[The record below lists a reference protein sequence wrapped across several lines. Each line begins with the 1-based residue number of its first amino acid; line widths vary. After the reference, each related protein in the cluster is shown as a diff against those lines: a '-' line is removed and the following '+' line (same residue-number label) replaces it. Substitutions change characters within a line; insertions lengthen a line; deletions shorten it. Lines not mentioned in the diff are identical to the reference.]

1 MEKKAKTRSNTN
13 LTVVDKKIYPV
24 YNPLTNKIKRNSI
37 ANIDLLFSGYKSN
50 KNIKTIAPQ
59 NVIGILAKSK
69 KLRLDIENRMVADY
83 LSVKYKYFQKI
94 RDQYKIGYLKLIP
107 ALKYQK
113 VEEDEIIINIGD
125 ENNNLYLI
133 LEGSVIVY
141 KESKYKANRLLIEI
155 RNYLRKLH
163 EKDKEKFEYIIK
175 KNKNLDL
182 NFDEIIKDDFKS
194 LILNKKFDF
203 YYEEL
208 EEMGTYSEG
217 FTFGETELI
226 NKTNRDLVIKSV
238 TNCKLIYVNKF
249 DYNRI
254 LKTTEEKALEKK
266 ADIFI
271 KNFPLFKEWTI
282 EQLIKLFNYL
292 VQENYNK
299 YEYIYKQNDENEYL
313 YFLEEGAIIQYA
325 NISFSWYKEYIEY
338 IENFNDNLL
347 DDLLKIKYGKHPLI
361 IEPIDDINEY
371 LNDKI
376 ELIKK
381 ENKSK
386 KNKIKY
392 PFLKIQKIHL
402 EKKKDLIQMSELY
415 KKENSIDNFFKIKF
429 EENDLNNP
437 EHLYR
442 IPISSTKI
450 PAIFGLE
457 ESFEFKNKLTTVAC
471 VTDQVNLK
479 KIKIVDLLN
488 ILYSYKEYDYMET
501 FMEIVIQKKLILSKS
516 ITNQIKKNGAKLEIN
531 MLDRYEKIITQPK
544 IIINKEQNSFIVDEK
559 LQDEAIVSLRLKG
572 WNNGLYLDNILD
584 TNLDLIKPKSRKY
597 IKKEEAKKCKTLNY
611 LCNIKTITNEKKLYS
626 TKLSL
631 DKFYSE
637 TPSQFFRSF
646 KINNKKH
653 KHIIGLKS
661 ISIINQ
667 KLKNKKHIKFF
678 KTNIPLDNDR
688 AFLEKMEKKI
698 EKENKNEN
706 TIISKKSNTISSSP
720 IKIIKNKKHV
730 FKKLINYKVS
740 EESKFENKND
750 NGYLNKNSGSIWTKS
765 NDFLPSILGK

>member
-1 MEKKAKTRSNTN
+1 MKRDGVTNKYNKSLNDLNSYSTYFNKTYNFKQNLNKYGNFNSYKKNNNYIKKTR
-13 LTVVDKKIYPV
+13 
-24 YNPLTNKIKRNSI
+24 
-37 ANIDLLFSGYKSN
+37 
-50 KNIKTIAPQ
+50 
-59 NVIGILAKSK
+59 
-69 KLRLDIENRMVADY
+69 
-83 LSVKYKYFQKI
+83 
-94 RDQYKIGYLKLIP
+94 
-107 ALKYQK
+107 
-113 VEEDEIIINIGD
+113 
-125 ENNNLYLI
+125 
-133 LEGSVIVY
+133 
-141 KESKYKANRLLIEI
+141 
-155 RNYLRKLH
+155 
-163 EKDKEKFEYIIK
+163 
-175 KNKNLDL
+175 
-182 NFDEIIKDDFKS
+182 
-194 LILNKKFDF
+194 
-203 YYEEL
+203 
-208 EEMGTYSEG
+208 
-217 FTFGETELI
+217 
-226 NKTNRDLVIKSV
+226 TNRDLVIKSV

-371 LNDKI
+371 LSDKI

-392 PFLKIQKIHL
+392 PFLKIQKIYL

-559 LQDEAIVSLRLKG
+559 LQDEAIVS
-572 WNNGLYLDNILD
+572 
-584 TNLDLIKPKSRKY
+584 
-597 IKKEEAKKCKTLNY
+597 
-611 LCNIKTITNEKKLYS
+611 
-626 TKLSL
+626 
-631 DKFYSE
+631 
-637 TPSQFFRSF
+637 
-646 KINNKKH
+646 
-653 KHIIGLKS
+653 
-661 ISIINQ
+661 
-667 KLKNKKHIKFF
+667 
-678 KTNIPLDNDR
+678 
-688 AFLEKMEKKI
+688 
-698 EKENKNEN
+698 
-706 TIISKKSNTISSSP
+706 
-720 IKIIKNKKHV
+720 
-730 FKKLINYKVS
+730 
-740 EESKFENKND
+740 
-750 NGYLNKNSGSIWTKS
+750 
-765 NDFLPSILGK
+765 